1 MQLATF
7 ASMTK
12 YVTYIGH
19 FHQRNDRN
27 EAAIGG
33 IHDREHLGFVGAG
46 QDITVSNCGD
56 CYNGKVKEV
65 SAGPRL
71 QSKLVL
77 ARTASCGG
85 AQSLTS
91 SKR

>member
-46 QDITVSNCGD
+46 QDITVADCGD
-56 CYNGKVKEV
+56 SDHAEVQKV

-77 ARTASCGG
+77 ARTASSGG